1 MTKKKEPLKLVSQ
14 ANGKLFISIEID
26 LESNVA
32 VLKAPQ
38 IETTTLYRLEDL
50 ELLISKLPSELTAI
64 KKILDVYKAEWLK
77 AL

>member
-14 ANGKLFISIEID
+14 GDGKPFIDIEID

-38 IETTTLYRLEDL
+38 TDDTTLYGVER
-50 ELLISKLPSELTAI
+50 I
-64 KKILDVYKAEWLK
+64 
-77 AL
+77 

>member
-14 ANGKLFISIEID
+14 VDGKPFIEID

-38 IETTTLYRLEDL
+38 IEATTLYGVER
-50 ELLISKLPSELTAI
+50 I
-64 KKILDVYKAEWLK
+64 
-77 AL
+77 

>member
-14 ANGKLFISIEID
+14 VDGKPFISIEID

-38 IETTTLYRLEDL
+38 TDDTTLYGVEDL
-50 ELLISKLPSELTAI
+50 ELFISKLPSELTAI

>member
-14 ANGKLFISIEID
+14 VDGKPFISIEID
-26 LESNVA
+26 LENNIA
-32 VLKAPQ
+32 ILKAPQ
-38 IETTTLYRLEDL
+38 TDDTTLYEVEDL
-50 ELLISKLPSELTAI
+50 ELFISKLPSELTAI